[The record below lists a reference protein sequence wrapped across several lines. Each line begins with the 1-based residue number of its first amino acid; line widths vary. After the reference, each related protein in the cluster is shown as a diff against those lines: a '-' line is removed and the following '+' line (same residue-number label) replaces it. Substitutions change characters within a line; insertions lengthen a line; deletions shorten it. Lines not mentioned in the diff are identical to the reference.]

1 MKLRISNLG
10 VIESMEIDMSKPF
23 ILFAGDNGTGKTY
36 ATTFL
41 YTLIKMISAYIGSYG
56 LHELQRNENSVD
68 GELDA
73 DELYDALGEF
83 LKNRQDDVLNYM
95 NLNIRTDSFKCQI
108 VTSKKEWKN
117 EVLKKSVSFWSNYIV
132 KKANSFVY
140 HIEMLSTRGSDL
152 SFMQS
157 CLITALFF
165 DGIIGAK
172 MFTAERSGIYTFCKE
187 LSVGRLR
194 NPEERLNARYPRPIA
209 DGLADA
215 ADLANK
221 NRITFDNG
229 TFATEIEQMILHGN
243 LSVSED
249 GEFSYHVSEDT
260 ELGFNESSSTI
271 KTLAPLVFYLRYS
284 AGIYNTIFIDE
295 PELNL
300 HPKNQIL
307 LAKIF
312 VKMINAGLRLV
323 ISTHSDYI
331 IREIN
336 NMIMADSLK
345 NAGYDG
351 IEKKGYDDSLCL
363 SQDKFAPYLFEKNAK
378 GKVNVKQ
385 LEVDRYGFEM
395 PSIDEAINKQ
405 NDVTDTFYEVLKYD
419 YPND

>member
-23 ILFAGDNGTGKTY
+23 VLFAGDNGTGKTY

-209 DGLADA
+209 RYRT
-215 ADLANK
+215 K
-221 NRITFDNG
+221 RNG
-229 TFATEIEQMILHGN
+229 
-243 LSVSED
+243 S
-249 GEFSYHVSEDT
+249 
-260 ELGFNESSSTI
+260 
-271 KTLAPLVFYLRYS
+271 
-284 AGIYNTIFIDE
+284 
-295 PELNL
+295 
-300 HPKNQIL
+300 
-307 LAKIF
+307 
-312 VKMINAGLRLV
+312 
-323 ISTHSDYI
+323 
-331 IREIN
+331 
-336 NMIMADSLK
+336 
-345 NAGYDG
+345 
-351 IEKKGYDDSLCL
+351 
-363 SQDKFAPYLFEKNAK
+363 
-378 GKVNVKQ
+378 
-385 LEVDRYGFEM
+385 
-395 PSIDEAINKQ
+395 PS
-405 NDVTDTFYEVLKYD
+405 
-419 YPND
+419 